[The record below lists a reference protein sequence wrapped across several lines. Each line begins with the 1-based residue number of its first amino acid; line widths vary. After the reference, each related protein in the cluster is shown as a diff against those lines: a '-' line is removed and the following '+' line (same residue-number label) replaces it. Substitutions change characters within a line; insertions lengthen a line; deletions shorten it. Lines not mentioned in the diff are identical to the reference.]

1 MPSSQLER
9 VPECKEKLSQK
20 NRASQLELQ
29 KPEEHSI
36 SRFRVPCLLSR
47 GVISSHSLHSK
58 TQLQTAQKF
67 KSHLHNLAHIPTDS
81 RSKPS
86 AEQAPIRQSQL
97 RRHPS
102 SALRFRN
109 SSPPSSPLQL
119 PAIVPKI
126 RMCIPLFCSRVP
138 RHSSS
143 GDNPAPS
150 SRNLAPTTKK
160 ACAACASSFQSLKTV
175 SVLT

>member
-1 MPSSQLER
+1 MSSSQLER

-20 NRASQLELQ
+20 NRASPPELQ

-67 KSHLHNLAHIPTDS
+67 KSHLHNLTHIPADS
-81 RSKPS
+81 RNKPS
-86 AEQAPIRQSQL
+86 AEQAPIRQSRVRSQN
-97 RRHPS
+97 

-109 SSPPSSPLQL
+109 SPPPPSPLQL

-143 GDNPAPS
+143 GDFTAPS
-150 SRNLAPTTKK
+150 ADKPASNRKK
-160 ACAACASSFQSLKTV
+160 KPARPAQALFSL
-175 SVLT
+175 